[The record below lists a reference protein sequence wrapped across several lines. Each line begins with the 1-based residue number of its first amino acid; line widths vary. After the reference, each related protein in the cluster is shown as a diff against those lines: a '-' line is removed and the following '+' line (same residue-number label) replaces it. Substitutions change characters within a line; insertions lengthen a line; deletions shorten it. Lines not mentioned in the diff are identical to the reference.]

1 MIKQYKLNIP
11 PALTGEDATT
21 QESVYARLR
30 RAIMIGTIEPGTNL
44 TMRGL
49 ADAMGLSPTPIREAV
64 RRLSSEGAIEILPN
78 RRMAIPE
85 MTWERFEELVALRI
99 TLEIHAAERALPYI
113 SDFTIEKLQK
123 LDADMDIAIADARID
138 DLTILNQE
146 FHRMLYSVNPNQVS
160 VPAIESVWLQLGPF
174 QRQVVQ
180 RVKEFY
186 KVDRHKEILAA
197 LRSRNVATLV
207 MAIESD
213 IREGVSRSG
222 RRLLTQMHA
231 AGATTQ
237 TGRTRH

>member
-1 MIKQYKLNIP
+1 MAGQQELSIP
-11 PALTGEDATT
+11 APLLGEDATT
-21 QESVYARLR
+21 QESVYTRLR
-30 RAIMIGTIEPGTNL
+30 QAIMVGTIEPGTNL

-49 ADAMGLSPTPIREAV
+49 ADTMGLSPTPIREAV

-85 MTWERFEELVALRI
+85 MTMGRFEELVALRI
-99 TLEIHAAERALPYI
+99 SLEIHAAERALPYI
-113 SDFTIEKLQK
+113 SDIVIDEMQR
-123 LDADMDIAIADARID
+123 LDEEMDIAIADMRID
-138 DLTILNQE
+138 DLAILNQK
-146 FHRMLYSVNPNQVS
+146 FHRMLYSVNPNQVC

-197 LRSRNVATLV
+197 LRSREVASLV
-207 MAIESD
+207 VAIESD
-213 IREGVSRSG
+213 IREGISHAG

-231 AGATTQ
+231 GYATT
-237 TGRTRH
+237 T